1 MGTRRGRTRQ
11 VTMWVPTADL
21 PKSAGH
27 PFYERLNRV
36 LDDAGFD
43 AFVEA
48 QCASFYADG
57 VGRPSL
63 APGRYF
69 RLLLLGYFEGL
80 DSERA
85 IAWRAADSLSIRTF
99 LDFALHEAPPDHS
112 TLSRTRR
119 LIDLETH
126 QAVFTWVLQRLA
138 DATLVVG
145 RTVGID
151 ATTLEANAAMRSIVR
166 RDTGESYDAFL
177 TRLAEASGLST
188 PTRAELARFDRT
200 RKKKGSNADW
210 THPHDPDAKIA
221 KMKDGRTH
229 LAHTAEHAVD
239 LETGAI
245 VGVTVQDASA
255 GDTTTLVDTLV
266 TAAEQVEAVGVPG
279 IVEVVADKG
288 YHSNETMVGF
298 AAIGVRSYVSEPDR
312 GRRHWKGQAAARDAV
327 YANPG
332 GGFAARRGKRL
343 LRQRG
348 ELLERPNAHLYETG
362 RMRRVH
368 LRGHPNILNST
379 TRSGC
384 RPGHIEALDHTG
396 RHTDLCGTI
405 VDIDRQIRL
414 PRAGPREHQAAGAE
428 EGLLH
433 GGAHVA
439 AILLEPVVGQVG
451 RREILD
457 RHPDGAVAKTIQDE
471 QHLALLAHARRHRLW
486 SR

>member
-1 MGTRRGRTRQ
+1 MIGPESYTVGMAMGTHCGRTRQ
-11 VTMWVPTADL
+11 ATMWAPTADL

-36 LDDAGFD
+36 LYEAGFD

-266 TAAEQVEAVGVPG
+266 TAAEQVEAVGAPG
-279 IVEVVADKG
+279 IAEVVADKG

-312 GRRHWKGQAAARDAV
+312 GRPMDRA
-327 YANPG
+327 G
-332 GGFAARRGKRL
+332 GM
-343 LRQRG
+343 
-348 ELLERPNAHLYETG
+348 ENAHETLAVVCTAVEARFPHRLGRHRTPPTRSTGKIVVLFEHDVTG
-362 RMRRVH
+362 RT
-368 LRGHPNILNST
+368 PA
-379 TRSGC
+379 
-384 RPGHIEALDHTG
+384 P
-396 RHTDLCGTI
+396 
-405 VDIDRQIRL
+405 
-414 PRAGPREHQAAGAE
+414 
-428 EGLLH
+428 
-433 GGAHVA
+433 
-439 AILLEPVVGQVG
+439 
-451 RREILD
+451 
-457 RHPDGAVAKTIQDE
+457 VAKPMGGN
-471 QHLALLAHARRHRLW
+471 
-486 SR
+486 

>member
-1 MGTRRGRTRQ
+1 M
-11 VTMWVPTADL
+11 
-21 PKSAGH
+21 
-27 PFYERLNRV
+27 
-36 LDDAGFD
+36 
-43 AFVEA
+43 
-48 QCASFYADG
+48 
-57 VGRPSL
+57 
-63 APGRYF
+63 
-69 RLLLLGYFEGL
+69 LG
-80 DSERA
+80 
-85 IAWRAADSLSIRTF
+85 
-99 LDFALHEAPPDHS
+99 
-112 TLSRTRR
+112 TRR

-138 DATLVVG
+138 DGTLVVG

-239 LETGAI
+239 MDTGAI

-255 GDTTTLVDTLV
+255 GDTTTVVETLV
-266 TAAEQVEAVGVPG
+266 TAAEQVEGVGAPG
-279 IVEVVADKG
+279 IAEVVADKG

-327 YANPG
+327 YTNRRRIRGA
-332 GGFAARRGKRL
+332 RGKRL

-368 LRGHPNILNST
+368 LRGHPNILKRLLVQVCGVNLGLLMRHLTGVGTPRSLQG
-379 TRSGC
+379 RASALVEALIGLLSGC
-384 RPGHIEALDHTG
+384 WGRVRRFWALERHDRPDSSWDGPATRQYGH
-396 RHTDLCGTI
+396 
-405 VDIDRQIRL
+405 
-414 PRAGPREHQAAGAE
+414 
-428 EGLLH
+428 
-433 GGAHVA
+433 
-439 AILLEPVVGQVG
+439 AIL
-451 RREILD
+451 D
-457 RHPDGAVAKTIQDE
+457 
-471 QHLALLAHARRHRLW
+471 
-486 SR
+486 

>member
-1 MGTRRGRTRQ
+1 MGTRGRGTRQ
-11 VTMWVPTADL
+11 GTMWVPTADL

-57 VGRPSL
+57 IGRPSL

-99 LDFALHEAPPDHS
+99 LDCALDEAPPDHS

-119 LIDLETH
+119 LIDVETH
-126 QAVFTWVLQRLA
+126 RAVFTWVLQRLA
-138 DATLVVG
+138 DAKLVLG

-177 TRLAEASGLST
+177 TRLAEVSGLST
-188 PTRAELARFDRT
+188 PTRAELGRFDWT

-255 GDTTTLVDTLV
+255 GDTTTLAKTLI
-266 TAAEQVEAVGVPG
+266 TAAEQVEAVGARG

-298 AAIGVRSYVSEPDR
+298 AVSRVRSYVSEPNR
-312 GRRHWKGQAAARDAV
+312 GRRRWKGKTAARDAV
-327 YANPG
+327 YANRRRIRG
-332 GGFAARRGKRL
+332 ARGKRL

-348 ELLERPNAHLYETG
+348 ELLERPNAHLYDTG
-362 RMRRVH
+362 GMRRVH
-368 LRGHPNILNST
+368 LGGHSNILK
-379 TRSGC
+379 RLLV
-384 RPGHIEALDHTG
+384 HV
-396 RHTDLCGTI
+396 CGFN
-405 VDIDRQIRL
+405 L
-414 PRAGPREHQAAGAE
+414 
-428 EGLLH
+428 GLLMRQLT
-433 GGAHVA
+433 GVVRRGTSRA
-439 AILLEPVVGQVG
+439 ARPPFWT
-451 RREILD
+451 R
-457 RHPDGAVAKTIQDE
+457 
-471 QHLALLAHARRHRLW
+471 
-486 SR
+486 